1 MTEKGK
7 PRFTRRD
14 SVRFSR
20 LGKNRKKKQKWKR
33 PTGRDNK
40 MREKR
45 GGYPATVS
53 IGYRTDRIAREKI
66 GNKKMV
72 TVNNM
77 KDLEKVGKNEIAILG
92 SMGKKKK
99 LEIAKK
105 AKESKI
111 EIQNLNANKFI
122 KLNSKKETKK
132 PEKEISKPER
142 TKEEKK

>member
-1 MTEKGK
+1 MTEKKK
-7 PRFTRRD
+7 PKFTRRD
-14 SVRFSR
+14 SVRYSR

-45 GGYPATVS
+45 GGYPAVVS
-53 IGYRTDRIAREKI
+53 IGYKTDIVTRGKI
-66 GNKKMV
+66 GDKKMI

-77 KDLEKVGKNEIAILG
+77 KELEKVGKNEIAVLG

-111 EIQNLNANKFI
+111 EIQNLNVNKFI
-122 KLNSKKETKK
+122 KLNSKKETQK
-132 PEKEISKPER
+132 PEKEVSKSEKS
-142 TKEEKK
+142 KEEKK